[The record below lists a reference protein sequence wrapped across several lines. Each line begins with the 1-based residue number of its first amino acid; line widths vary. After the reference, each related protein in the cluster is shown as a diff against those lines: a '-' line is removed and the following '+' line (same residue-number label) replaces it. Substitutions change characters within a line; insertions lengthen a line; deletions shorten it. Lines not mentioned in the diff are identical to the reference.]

1 VSADRDFADR
11 HVMAALAGPIITTMY
26 TGGYRCARDHGW
38 VVAMHESA
46 HASVATALG
55 FRLAAVSVVPGPG
68 ALGHCRYRRDG
79 DAEPTADP
87 IPRSDES
94 TAVCMTWLSRACPDW
109 RETRRHLRRLRERAR
124 QMVRAE
130 LYPIHRL
137 AEVLRARRELAGE
150 EAEQILA
157 AARAE
162 LAAGDVGT
170 SGQTQKWH
178 AEASDGARN

>member
-1 VSADRDFADR
+1 MRADRDFADR
-11 HVMAALAGPIITTMY
+11 HVMAALAGTIISAMY
-26 TGGYRCARDHGW
+26 TGGDRCASDHGW
-38 VVAMHESA
+38 AVALHESA

-68 ALGHCRYRRDG
+68 TLGHCRYRRDG
-79 DAEPTADP
+79 DAESTIDPT
-87 IPRSDES
+87 PRSDES

-124 QMVRAE
+124 KMVRAE

-137 AEVLRARRELAGE
+137 AEVLRVRHELVGE

-162 LAAGDVGT
+162 LAAANVGP
-170 SGQTQKWH
+170 SGQTQK
-178 AEASDGARN
+178 